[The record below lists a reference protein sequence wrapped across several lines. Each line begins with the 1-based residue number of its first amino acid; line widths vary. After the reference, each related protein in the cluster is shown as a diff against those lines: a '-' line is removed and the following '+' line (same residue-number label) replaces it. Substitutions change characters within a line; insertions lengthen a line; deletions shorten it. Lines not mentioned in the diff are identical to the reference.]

1 MSVDKPSPLSN
12 SIRDVLE
19 RLDSMDI
26 AKSSDDIATE
36 TPLQRIVTLAT
47 DDNIASGRPSHD
59 SYMNAEDYLSQMGFS
74 PRVNVSDN
82 VRPAPVVVSATNF
95 STTSM
100 MSPCVRSDPIMS
112 LNLECIETPMP
123 KDNVLNWGSK
133 PIKGRDWGESTR
145 CDFGI
150 IDTLTAKFEERRNN
164 PACATPDCNDSTSKS
179 ERTLSSPFRAIS
191 LTRASSTV
199 LGFDQEAD
207 DECCTVTT
215 DICED
220 EQDED
225 MNRISCEGNTLT
237 IAQETDEPTR
247 ASKRREMSIAKRT
260 RMSICE
266 SSLASPRPFRLSS
279 VNSRQSFAF
288 CEASARPNVDKL
300 QTLRESAISCISHQ
314 AFDTDFDERDD
325 RGELFSTHKIL
336 VQVFSYLTEFDLLC
350 GASLVSSSWA
360 DAVTDAHASLMFLS
374 VGCSSSFAYNE
385 GESLGELGADEDDD
399 EHGLSADKNSAVV
412 QSMERSWDYL
422 VHRFPWGMFLSE
434 GTFKRVY
441 KVWNSNVNAEEAISV
456 MNVDQIDNLNVVG
469 SELAVSVMLS
479 SMARRNICPNFVLVR
494 GVFTSEYEPSPV
506 HWGSAENKRP
516 FGSNY
521 DANQLYT
528 EPRKPPSTEKGSFQY
543 IRMELCKHGDV
554 EEYMK
559 RQPDS
564 VLKPSDSRALLFQM
578 AFSLHVAGNKFGM
591 KHYDVKLLNFFL
603 DDTNDVSTCANKHP
617 YTCLRYGL
625 GSHVF
630 NVRMR
635 TASAVLAKLADFG
648 TANVRADSNGQPVL
662 IGNFTTLENTPPDY
676 MILGDA
682 ATQGY
687 GHDCFGLGLCM
698 FHLFTGHAPYEEIL
712 ETVHCPPNLKKKL
725 KSIWENHKS
734 SGYEVIRNVIRCDVF
749 EDEEGNIIEGEVDET
764 LYDTLYRF
772 LVLFGIPQEKFQWK
786 DGSRVWRA
794 IDSCLGTEDTPV
806 PVRKS
811 RRNAANAPIR
821 KDGPDACQYVED
833 CKMFS
838 IFKGGDEH
846 IARARKHLKRANG
859 GMDLLLSLVSFDPKK
874 RASPLDVLNSTFMET
889 LREGY
894 GAPELSDNDIVYSYT
909 AYKI

>member
-1 MSVDKPSPLSN
+1 
-12 SIRDVLE
+12 
-19 RLDSMDI
+19 
-26 AKSSDDIATE
+26 
-36 TPLQRIVTLAT
+36 
-47 DDNIASGRPSHD
+47 
-59 SYMNAEDYLSQMGFS
+59 
-74 PRVNVSDN
+74 
-82 VRPAPVVVSATNF
+82 
-95 STTSM
+95 
-100 MSPCVRSDPIMS
+100 
-112 LNLECIETPMP
+112 
-123 KDNVLNWGSK
+123 
-133 PIKGRDWGESTR
+133 
-145 CDFGI
+145 
-150 IDTLTAKFEERRNN
+150 
-164 PACATPDCNDSTSKS
+164 
-179 ERTLSSPFRAIS
+179 
-191 LTRASSTV
+191 
-199 LGFDQEAD
+199 
-207 DECCTVTT
+207 
-215 DICED
+215 
-220 EQDED
+220 
-225 MNRISCEGNTLT
+225 
-237 IAQETDEPTR
+237 
-247 ASKRREMSIAKRT
+247 
-260 RMSICE
+260 
-266 SSLASPRPFRLSS
+266 
-279 VNSRQSFAF
+279 
-288 CEASARPNVDKL
+288 
-300 QTLRESAISCISHQ
+300 
-314 AFDTDFDERDD
+314 
-325 RGELFSTHKIL
+325 
-336 VQVFSYLTEFDLLC
+336 
-350 GASLVSSSWA
+350 
-360 DAVTDAHASLMFLS
+360 
-374 VGCSSSFAYNE
+374 
-385 GESLGELGADEDDD
+385 
-399 EHGLSADKNSAVV
+399 
-412 QSMERSWDYL
+412 
-422 VHRFPWGMFLSE
+422 
-434 GTFKRVY
+434 
-441 KVWNSNVNAEEAISV
+441 
-456 MNVDQIDNLNVVG
+456 
-469 SELAVSVMLS
+469 
-479 SMARRNICPNFVLVR
+479 
-494 GVFTSEYEPSPV
+494 
-506 HWGSAENKRP
+506 
-516 FGSNY
+516 
-521 DANQLYT
+521 
-528 EPRKPPSTEKGSFQY
+528 
-543 IRMELCKHGDV
+543 MELCKHGDV